1 MVGQL
6 PCGHISI
13 GQEPLEQRGRYGL
26 RAEWDEYWWKV
37 EEFSEKKCWN
47 DHVSYIENKDLWPF
61 KVKRRVLNDFGKFPK
76 FQETP
81 RCHVT
86 ELLVDPL

>member
-26 RAEWDEYWWKV
+26 RAEWDEYW
-37 EEFSEKKCWN
+37 
-47 DHVSYIENKDLWPF
+47 
-61 KVKRRVLNDFGKFPK
+61 
-76 FQETP
+76 
-81 RCHVT
+81 
-86 ELLVDPL
+86 